1 MFKHNKWQSKTAVLM
16 ALAMSA
22 AASAPMLASAPA
34 AAKGR
39 PYQTGQWNAP
49 PRPTYSTLSVPS
61 GTVIPVTYKE
71 GDKILLKRDETMR
84 LTLQVAQNISSP
96 SGSVLIPAGSDIV
109 GQLQPAL
116 DGSQFVAQELVLRN
130 GRRLRFDARSEV
142 VTKTEKIDRG
152 ASTGQVLK
160 GAVIGAAAATAISAI
175 TGDRAIATEEVL
187 GGAGLGAI
195 GGLVFGRKKVELIS
209 INPEN
214 DLDLTLRSPLALR

>member
-1 MFKHNKWQSKTAVLM
+1 MFKNNKWQSKTAVLM
-16 ALAMSA
+16 ALAISA
-22 AASAPMLASAPA
+22 AAGAPMLASAPA

-49 PRPTYSTLSVPS
+49 RPTYSTVSVPY
-61 GTVIPVTYKE
+61 GTVISVTYDE
-71 GDKILLKRDETMR
+71 GDKILLKRDETMP
-84 LTLQVAQNISSP
+84 LTLKVAENITSP

-109 GQLQPAL
+109 GQLQPAE

-130 GRRLRFDARSEV
+130 GRRLRLDARSEV

-152 ASTGQVLK
+152 ASTNQVLK
-160 GAVIGAAAATAISAI
+160 GAVIGAAAATAIAAI